1 MVECC
6 CYQSPGLWQP
16 LAQLVLEASYEATLL
31 AALKQAEKHG
41 YAGNSNVVYL
51 TMLGG
56 GVFGN
61 DVSWILESIHKACIS
76 VQECDLDVRTTC
88 PFATCAH
95 GGRQLQ
101 RRLCAAG
108 NRQPSGSLHTPR
120 HGLPAALTASWC
132 RCRCA
137 S

>member
-1 MVECC
+1 MVARCC
-6 CYQSPGLWQP
+6 DQSPGLWQP

-41 YAGNSNVVYL
+41 YAGRSNVVYL

-88 PFATCAH
+88 PFAT
-95 GGRQLQ
+95 
-101 RRLCAAG
+101 LCTWWAAVATPSLCCG
-108 NRQPSGSLHTPR
+108 QP
-120 HGLPAALTASWC
+120 PA
-132 RCRCA
+132 
-137 S
+137 